1 MAERSAQRLL
11 VFLPPHRAVALSST
25 RAALSSSTLVHYLAI
40 GAGPRARSGQTPI
53 ALLPKAGSVDLVFDT
68 ADVFVTS
75 VEAPRLSDAKLRQ
88 ALPNLLEER
97 LLGEA
102 QDSHFAF
109 MPAGARGGTTIAAT
123 PKLPVA
129 VINRGLLTRAL
140 DVMAEAGYRT
150 RAAYSA
156 LYTVPAPS
164 AATMCV
170 RVDGGR
176 NVARSGRHEGFSFE
190 FDDGAPPAA
199 LQLAVRQL
207 GIKKII
213 AYGADADS
221 LARIAGA
228 LGAAV
233 EVSRQEVDL
242 EATEGAVNL
251 LQGAFATGGLFGGLS
266 LPKFSRGA
274 MKLPLVY
281 AGIGAAVYVVGMNAY
296 WFTLQAEDRALKE
309 QAATAFRSSFPTY
322 SSNSSGGDIGL
333 LALETRRQM
342 SALRARAGIASTDDF
357 SVLNAQA
364 AQLLTMA
371 PIGSV
376 AGVEYR
382 DGALRVKFKPGMA
395 DNPTLQ
401 NTLRA
406 QAIQQG
412 LELKFEPNGV
422 ARIAP
427 AGG

>member
-11 VFLPPHRAVALSST
+11 VFLPPHRAVAVSST

-296 WFTLQAEDRALKE
+296 WFTLQAEDKTIRGGMETSFRSAFPE
-309 QAATAFRSSFPTY
+309 ATAVVDPV
-322 SSNSSGGDIGL
+322 L
-333 LALETRRQM
+333 QTRRQM